1 MVRTPKH
8 LLIVDNTTTCAMRIK
23 TLAQIHG
30 AKAKLVH
37 WSEWDRFSINEMENL
52 PCMLIIE
59 QTVPLHVVHSLL
71 DTLPNIPLFILFNPN
86 KPLIPWPIKRQINPL
101 SSALSNF
108 EIVSIIEPYWLE
120 DKTINLPNVVVIDST
135 PESAFQINSVLSQ
148 AHIPCTLTHEVNL
161 TLLQG
166 VDLVLVNISENKDRL
181 GQLEKIKQ
189 TYPLIGAI
197 VYGEQK
203 SLSSFKF
210 IEFALKV
217 GVNDILDIQKL
228 ESNWLAKFNRVWQK
242 TAEMKEELLVSS
254 NIQKSFDV
262 MLEKS
267 LISKVLMANSMDG
280 ILAFSEDGSILKNN
294 DGFCELLGLIDEQ
307 VKNANVFNLISSQ
320 SKKQLQKLLY
330 SDYLFQQQFL
340 DLHLLH
346 EHGVAIPVSVSI
358 NRINLHGQYVYIAVM
373 RNNVNQQLQKK
384 ILVQQN
390 ARLEHK
396 VKEVERQKELLVE
409 FTRKNNRK
417 QNMFMSHFTRYLIAQ
432 NESENQMT
440 NEVIHKLYN
449 LDLIC
454 KLQAEQEPIRF
465 QTINLKTMID
475 KTLVVLED
483 AISAKKI
490 SVINDVNT
498 EVVVRFTEDH
508 LQKIIYELLHNSVLY
523 NLQEASIQITSQYQ
537 AEQRV
542 ELIIA
547 DTGLGILEHKQLS
560 IFDLQEINDGTSIE
574 TCCTGLPLC
583 KLLAQHNQA
592 DIQVDNNYQKTKVIG
607 SIFSLYMEKE

>member
-1 MVRTPKH
+1 
-8 LLIVDNTTTCAMRIK
+8 
-23 TLAQIHG
+23 
-30 AKAKLVH
+30 
-37 WSEWDRFSINEMENL
+37 
-52 PCMLIIE
+52 
-59 QTVPLHVVHSLL
+59 
-71 DTLPNIPLFILFNPN
+71 
-86 KPLIPWPIKRQINPL
+86 
-101 SSALSNF
+101 
-108 EIVSIIEPYWLE
+108 
-120 DKTINLPNVVVIDST
+120 
-135 PESAFQINSVLSQ
+135 
-148 AHIPCTLTHEVNL
+148 
-161 TLLQG
+161 
-166 VDLVLVNISENKDRL
+166 
-181 GQLEKIKQ
+181 
-189 TYPLIGAI
+189 
-197 VYGEQK
+197 
-203 SLSSFKF
+203 
-210 IEFALKV
+210 
-217 GVNDILDIQKL
+217 
-228 ESNWLAKFNRVWQK
+228 
-242 TAEMKEELLVSS
+242 
-254 NIQKSFDV
+254 
-262 MLEKS
+262 
-267 LISKVLMANSMDG
+267 
-280 ILAFSEDGSILKNN
+280 
-294 DGFCELLGLIDEQ
+294 
-307 VKNANVFNLISSQ
+307 
-320 SKKQLQKLLY
+320 
-330 SDYLFQQQFL
+330 
-340 DLHLLH
+340 
-346 EHGVAIPVSVSI
+346 
-358 NRINLHGQYVYIAVM
+358 
-373 RNNVNQQLQKK
+373 
-384 ILVQQN
+384 
-390 ARLEHK
+390 
-396 VKEVERQKELLVE
+396 
-409 FTRKNNRK
+409 
-417 QNMFMSHFTRYLIAQ
+417 MSHFTRYLIAQ

-483 AISAKKI
+483 AMSAKKI